1 MPATPACRALGS
13 LLCWTFLAVS
23 PAPAVAA
30 GPWEPVGP
38 EGGPVVSLALDP
50 SSPET
55 LYAATGGGGIFKSTD
70 RAATWSHAS
79 AGLSPRRA
87 RAVAVDPQT
96 PATLYA
102 TVSGDGVYKST
113 DAARTWQ
120 PANAGLPANAE
131 GQVLAVDP
139 SSPATLYVSIF
150 PNDGEGVYRSAD
162 GGATWTRLGLEERAT
177 ALAVDPSRGTVYA
190 GAANGRVFRSDDE
203 GAIWRLASGGLSTGI
218 GAVRALA
225 VHPAG
230 QAVYAG
236 AEAGVFRSA
245 NRGDSWQRASNGLTG
260 PVQTLLLHPGVP
272 RVVYAGTGLGLYR
285 STDQGRHWSP
295 FGTGLDRAEVL
306 SLAIDA
312 QRLTFHAGT
321 GRLGVL
327 RATAG
332 GIWTPANR
340 GLRAVPADALA
351 LDPKRPGTIFLASPS
366 GLFKTADGGATWRR
380 LLEAQGEVTSLVMD
394 PERPATVYFQD
405 AAGHL
410 YQTRDG
416 GASFAPRTI
425 PGLGQGLAVAPGSPS
440 TLYAGDRRTVWR
452 SVDGGRTWAMP
463 QDPGPLSCIWVGA
476 LAVPPGRP
484 DQVLAAGAPACFA
497 NQGGGVARSLNNG
510 RTWSP
515 SLLGSSLGVLAFDPE
530 DPQAVHAG
538 GEALIVSGGDTPGFV
553 QRRGVF
559 ASTDGGATW
568 APLPAFGDGL
578 HPAQAL
584 AAPRGRPGT
593 LYAGTSDF
601 KGGVA
606 GEEGVFET
614 TDGGLTWTP
623 LDDGLTSLDIR
634 DLEAAPQDSSTLYA
648 ATAGGLFRL
657 IGNAVHLELPNRHL
671 PIRRRR

>member
-1 MPATPACRALGS
+1 MSATPARRALGS
-13 LLCWTFLAVS
+13 LLCWIFLLVS

-30 GPWEPVGP
+30 APWEPVGP
-38 EGGPVVSLALDP
+38 EGGMVVSLALDP
-50 SSPET
+50 ASPDT
-55 LYAATGGGGIFKSTD
+55 LYAATGGGGIFKTTD
-70 RAATWSHAS
+70 RAVTWSPAG

-87 RAVAVDPQT
+87 RAAVVDPQA

-102 TVSGDGVYKST
+102 AVSGGGVYKSI
-113 DAARTWQ
+113 DAARTWR

-131 GQVLAVDP
+131 GQVLALDP

-177 ALAVDPSRGTVYA
+177 ALVVDPSGGTVYA
-190 GAANGRVFRSDDE
+190 GAANGRVFRGDADGGGGVVWSRVS
-203 GAIWRLASGGLSTGI
+203 AGLSTGI
-218 GAVRALA
+218 GAVLALA

-230 QAVYAG
+230 QVVYAG
-236 AEAGVFRSA
+236 ADAGVFRSA
-245 NRGDSWQRASNGLTG
+245 NRGGSWQRVSNGLTG

-272 RVVYAGTGLGLYR
+272 RTVYAGTGLGLYR

-295 FGTGLDRAEVL
+295 FGSGLDRTEVL
-306 SLAIDA
+306 SLAIDTGGA
-312 QRLTFHAGT
+312 SPYVGT
-321 GRLGVL
+321 RRLGVL
-327 RATAG
+327 RAAAG
-332 GIWTPANR
+332 GVWRAANR

-394 PERPATVYFQD
+394 PARPATVYFQD
-405 AAGHL
+405 AAGRL

-425 PGLGQGLAVAPGSPS
+425 PGFGQVLAVAPGSPS

-452 SVDGGRTWAMP
+452 TVDGGRTWAMP
-463 QDPGPLSCIWVGA
+463 QDSGPLSCIWVGA
-476 LAVPPGRP
+476 MAVPPGRP
-484 DQVLAAGAPACFA
+484 DQVLAAGVPACFA

-510 RTWSP
+510 RAWSS
-515 SLLGSSLGVLAFDPE
+515 SLLGPSSSLRVLAFDPE
-530 DPQAVHAG
+530 DPQTVYAG
-538 GEALIVSGGDTPGFV
+538 GEALVLSGGEFV
-553 QRRGVF
+553 PRRGVF
-559 ASTDGGATW
+559 ASTDGGSTW

-584 AAPRGRPGT
+584 AVPRGRPGT

-601 KGGVA
+601 EGGVA

-614 TDGGLTWTP
+614 TDGGLTWTS
-623 LDDGLTSLDIR
+623 LDAGLTSLDIR
-634 DLEAAPQDSSTLYA
+634 DLETAPQDSLTLYA

-657 IGNAVHLELPNRHL
+657 RLGDR
-671 PIRRRR
+671 